1 MIATAYPDLKFRFA
15 WLVIG
20 YLLVSL
26 VVYLS
31 LTSAPVD
38 MDLSFPYEDKFF
50 HALAYFVLMFWFAQI
65 YHDGFQRNV
74 IALAL
79 VCMGVILEYL
89 QSFDPARVSDFA
101 DMVANSTGVALGF
114 SLSLTRIKYG
124 LVSFEKW
131 IS

>member
-1 MIATAYPDLKFRFA
+1 MIVKVCPVLRFRLV

-20 YLLVSL
+20 YLLVGL

-31 LTSAPVD
+31 LTSTPVD
-38 MDLSFPYEDKFF
+38 MDLSLPYEDKFF

-74 IALAL
+74 IALVL
-79 VCMGVILEYL
+79 VCMGVVLEYL
-89 QSFDPARVSDFA
+89 QSFDPARISDFS
-101 DMVANSTGVALGF
+101 DMVANSTGVVLGF
-114 SLSLTRIKYG
+114 ALALTRVKYG